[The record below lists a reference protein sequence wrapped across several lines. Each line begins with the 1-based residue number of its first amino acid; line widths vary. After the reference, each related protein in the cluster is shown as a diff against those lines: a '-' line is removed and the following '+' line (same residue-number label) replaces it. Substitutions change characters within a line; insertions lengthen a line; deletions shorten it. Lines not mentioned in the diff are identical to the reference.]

1 MIDIYN
7 DWILVSSV
15 GLMFSFLFIFEPYG
29 WVMERLLPFK
39 PFNCVLCLSFWCSLI
54 LYSGIE
60 VNPLYAIYTA
70 FIAELSYRKLV
81 SE

>member
-1 MIDIYN
+1 MMEIYN

-15 GLMFSFLFIFEPYG
+15 GLMFSFLFVFEAYG
-29 WVMERLLPFK
+29 WVMENLLPFK
-39 PFNCVLCLSFWCSLI
+39 PFNCVLCLSFWCSLL
-54 LYSGIE
+54 LYALLG

-81 SE
+81 NE

>member
-1 MIDIYN
+1 MIEIYN

-29 WVMERLLPFK
+29 WVMENLLPFK
-39 PFNCVLCLSFWCSLI
+39 PFNCVLCFSFWCSLL
-54 LYSGIE
+54 LYAYLG

-81 SE
+81 NE